1 MIDHWIDLY
10 EAEAIAYFRAEL
22 ARISPGSYTLEE
34 KRQIV
39 EDMRT
44 TTVAAENAMR
54 EDFAT
59 LGEVEQTM
67 LLGLLGASGF
77 RDRDWWRR
85 MLMDSPLHRQDPTP

>member
-1 MIDHWIDLY
+1 MTEHWVDLY
-10 EAEAIAYFRAEL
+10 EDEALAYFRAEL

-34 KRQIV
+34 KKQILD
-39 EDMRT
+39 DMRT
-44 TTVAAENAMR
+44 TAVAAENAMR

-67 LLGLLGASGF
+67 LLDLLGASGF

-85 MLMDSPLHRQDPTP
+85 MLMDGPLHRQNPTP